1 MIDRADRPA
10 RILAALLFLL
20 LALVIARTAW
30 ISDDAYITFRTVD
43 NFVHGYGLRWNV
55 AERVQAYTHPLWM
68 LLVAAVYAV
77 TREVYFSVLALS
89 IGLSLAA
96 VALLV
101 TRVASSAAAAVVGI
115 VVLVSSKAFV
125 DYSTSGLESPLTHL
139 LLLAFVVRAAA
150 DERSPRKVFDLWL
163 IASLAMLNRPDVVLL
178 LVPALAAISW
188 SVGRRS
194 LVPAVLGLTPF
205 LAWELFSLAY
215 YGFLVPNTAY
225 AKLHTGLERGELLQ
239 QGFYYLLDSLNVDPI
254 TLGAIAAGCTAS
266 AAGRS
271 RTGWLLPTGV
281 LLYLAYVVR
290 IGGDFMSGRFLTPAF
305 VLSVAA
311 IVRLPWA
318 GSGALWP
325 TVSVLV
331 AAVGLSGTH
340 PPILS
345 GADYGGRR
353 PDSVG
358 PAGVTD
364 ERNIYYSAT
373 GLLARSRAH
382 PAPDHRRYFEGL
394 EAREQGPHVVNMS
407 AIGFYGFAA
416 GPDVHVVDML
426 ALADPLLARL
436 PARRPWQIGH
446 YYRRI
451 PDGYMETLQSGASR
465 FSDPGVAA
473 YYAKLQLITRWPL
486 WTRERWDAIVGM
498 NTGRY
503 DALVGEYG
511 RTRVSIASLQDVK
524 PDGTPDNAPGTVP
537 ILERGLIVDLGRV
550 VDHGTIEMSLDR
562 SDEFRVQLLKD
573 GRVASTAWV
582 RPLPQGEGGG
592 LATRRVR
599 IPSGASADHVSI
611 LPMQGDHTY
620 SLGHLRIVEP
630 KAQSPKP

>member
-1 MIDRADRPA
+1 VVG
-10 RILAALLFLL
+10 LLLLLF
-20 LALVIARTAW
+20 
-30 ISDDAYITFRTVD
+30 
-43 NFVHGYGLRWNV
+43 
-55 AERVQAYTHPLWM
+55 
-68 LLVAAVYAV
+68 
-77 TREVYFSVLALS
+77 
-89 IGLSLAA
+89 
-96 VALLV
+96 
-101 TRVASSAAAAVVGI
+101 
-115 VVLVSSKAFV
+115 SKAFV

-139 LLLAFVVRAAA
+139 LLVIFVVRAAA
-150 DERSPRKVFDLWL
+150 GEPSRRKVFDLWL
-163 IASLAMLNRPDVVLL
+163 IAALAALNRPDLVLL
-178 LVPALAAISW
+178 LAPALVAISW
-188 SVGRRS
+188 SLGARS
-194 LVPAVLGLTPF
+194 LAPAAIGLVPL
-205 LAWELFSLAY
+205 LAWELFSLVY

-225 AKLHTGLERGELLQ
+225 AKLHTGLERGELVQ

-254 TLGAIAAGCTAS
+254 TLAAIGAGCVAS
-266 AAGRS
+266 VAHRR
-271 RTGWLLPTGV
+271 RTGWVLPIGV

-305 VLSVAA
+305 VLSTAA
-311 IVRLPWA
+311 IMRLPWV

-325 TVSVLV
+325 TVCVLI
-331 AAVGLSGTH
+331 AGVGLSGTH

-416 GPDVHVVDML
+416 GPAVHVVDML

-451 PDGYMETLQSGASR
+451 PDGYMETLQSGESR
-465 FSDPGVAA
+465 FTDPGIAA
-473 YYAKLQLITRWPL
+473 YYDKLRLITRGPL
-486 WTRERWDAIVGM
+486 WTRERWHAIVGM

-511 RTRVSIASLQDVK
+511 RTRLALAALQDVK

-550 VDHGTIEMSLDR
+550 VDRGAIELSVDR
-562 SDEFRVQLLKD
+562 SDQFRVQLLRD
-573 GRVASTAWV
+573 GRVTSTAWIE
-582 RPLPQGEGGG
+582 PLPEREGRG
-592 LATRRVR
+592 LATRRVP
-599 IPSGASADHVSI
+599 IPSGVTADHVSI

-620 SLGHLRIVEP
+620 SLGHLRIVDG
-630 KAQSPKP
+630 SGH